1 MNPKKYL
8 NLLYQKME
16 LAISEPYFY
25 GLHGGDK
32 SIPQFMVV
40 YSYTLQEFYDNDWQY
55 EIKTVVKHT
64 KRRVASLYLDHD
76 LLRNYKELIRLNK
89 IIKLNLVQIIM
100 ENGRYLCILH
110 TYKLNLFKR
119 RWIKLHRQL

>member
-1 MNPKKYL
+1 
-8 NLLYQKME
+8 ME

-40 YSYTLQEFYDNDWQY
+40 YDYTLDEFYNNEWRD
-55 EIKTVVKHT
+55 EIKTVVKNT
-64 KRRVASLYLDHD
+64 RRLVASLHLDHD

-89 IIKLNLVQIIM
+89 IIKINLVQIVV
-100 ENGRYLCILH
+100 ENDRYLCILH
-110 TYKLNLFKR
+110 TYKLNIFKR
-119 RWIKLHRQL
+119 KWRNLRRQA

>member
-1 MNPKKYL
+1 
-8 NLLYQKME
+8 ME

-40 YSYTLQEFYDNDWQY
+40 YGYTLDEFYNNEWRD
-55 EIKTVVKHT
+55 ELKCVVKNT
-64 KRRVASLYLDHD
+64 RRRVASLYLDHD

-89 IIKLNLVQIIM
+89 IIKLNLVQIVV
-100 ENGRYLCILH
+100 ENERELCILH
-110 TYKLNLFKR
+110 TYKLNIFKR
-119 RWIKLHRQL
+119 KWRNLHRQA

>member
-1 MNPKKYL
+1 
-8 NLLYQKME
+8 ME
-16 LAISEPYFY
+16 IAISEPYFY

-32 SIPQFMVV
+32 SINHFMVV
-40 YSYTLQEFYDNDWQY
+40 YSYTLQEFYDSEWRD
-55 EIKTVVKHT
+55 ELKTVVKHN
-64 KRRVASLYLDHD
+64 RRRIASLYLDHD

-89 IIKLNLVQIIM
+89 IIKLNLVEIIIQ
-100 ENGRYLCILH
+100 EGRYLCILH

>member
-1 MNPKKYL
+1 
-8 NLLYQKME
+8 ME

-40 YSYTLQEFYDNDWQY
+40 YSYTTREFYENEWQDELY
-55 EIKTVVKHT
+55 TVVKNT
-64 KRRVASLYLDHD
+64 KRRVASLHLDHD

-89 IIKLNLVQIIM
+89 IIKLNLVQIVV
-100 ENGRYLCILH
+100 ENDRYLCILH
-110 TYKLNLFKR
+110 TYKLNIFKR
-119 RWIKLHRQL
+119 KWRNLRRQA

>member
-1 MNPKKYL
+1 
-8 NLLYQKME
+8 ME

-25 GLHGGDK
+25 GIHGGDQ

-40 YSYTLQEFYDNDWQY
+40 YSYTLQEFYDNEWKD

-64 KRRVASLYLDHD
+64 KRRVAGLYLDHD

-89 IIKLNLVQIIM
+89 IIKLNLVQIVI

>member
-1 MNPKKYL
+1 
-8 NLLYQKME
+8 ME

-25 GLHGGDK
+25 GIHGGDQ
-32 SIPQFMVV
+32 SLSQFMVV
-40 YSYTLQEFYDNDWQY
+40 YSYTLQEFYDNEWKD

-64 KRRVASLYLDHD
+64 KRRVAGLYLDHD

-89 IIKLNLVQIIM
+89 IIKLNLVQIVI

-119 RWIKLHRQL
+119 RWIKLHRQA

>member
-1 MNPKKYL
+1 
-8 NLLYQKME
+8 ME
-16 LAISEPYFY
+16 IAISEPYFY
-25 GLHGGDK
+25 GIHGGDK
-32 SIPQFMVV
+32 SINQFMVV
-40 YSYTLQEFYDNDWQY
+40 YSYNLQEFYDNEWQD
-55 EIKTVVKHT
+55 ELKTVVKHT

-89 IIKLNLVQIIM
+89 IIKLNLVQIVM

>member
-1 MNPKKYL
+1 
-8 NLLYQKME
+8 ME

-40 YSYTLQEFYDNDWQY
+40 YSYTLQEFYDNEWQD
-55 EIKTVVKHT
+55 EIKTVVKNT
-64 KRRVASLYLDHD
+64 RRRVASLHLDHD

-89 IIKLNLVQIIM
+89 IIKLNLVEIVM
-100 ENGRYLCILH
+100 ENERYLCILH
-110 TYKLNLFKR
+110 TYKLNIFKR
-119 RWIKLHRQL
+119 KWRNLRRQA